1 MRGAFYGWFIIMLQ
15 LGLVLSVSAHAV
27 LGENDDGAK
36 QSMLMLCCGLQLATA
51 AWHVVG
57 DANDRLAALVAC
69 AGSLMECASTG
80 MLLAISY
87 VEEAQKDDEHE
98 AMLHGMAAACASL
111 LTWAVFLPIVQ
122 ELLYDVLLL
131 QTTRTIIERRK
142 RGEPWVKAVIGV
154 LVAAITLPI
163 AFLLSFFGLSFKGSD
178 VVMEAAEREA
188 TRIGERMQASEAS
201 FTSPPEGLHDHGFD
215 EATETKAT
223 CTPRAGLGWGKA
235 QAHKVVHGA
244 LDRVGLEEPEQLP
257 PPRVV

>member
-142 RGEPWVKAVIGV
+142 RGAYIACALW
-154 LVAAITLPI
+154 LPT
-163 AFLLSFFGLSFKGSD
+163 A
-178 VVMEAAEREA
+178 
-188 TRIGERMQASEAS
+188 
-201 FTSPPEGLHDHGFD
+201 
-215 EATETKAT
+215 
-223 CTPRAGLGWGKA
+223 RAGPGARGGRGPRCAMPLSCSPFSYFNHLQRNA
-235 QAHKVVHGA
+235 RALPAHQSESPTPSQTA
-244 LDRVGLEEPEQLP
+244 TSE
-257 PPRVV
+257 

>member
-1 MRGAFYGWFIIMLQ
+1 MEISTRESGADAVG
-15 LGLVLSVSAHAV
+15 LGQS
-27 LGENDDGAK
+27 EGA
-36 QSMLMLCCGLQLATA
+36 
-51 AWHVVG
+51 
-57 DANDRLAALVAC
+57 RRC
-69 AGSLMECASTG
+69 AGAHPRL
-80 MLLAISY
+80 
-87 VEEAQKDDEHE
+87 
-98 AMLHGMAAACASL
+98 
-111 LTWAVFLPIVQ
+111 
-122 ELLYDVLLL
+122 
-131 QTTRTIIERRK
+131 
-142 RGEPWVKAVIGV
+142 WVKAVIGV

-188 TRIGERMQASEAS
+188 TLIGERMQASEAY